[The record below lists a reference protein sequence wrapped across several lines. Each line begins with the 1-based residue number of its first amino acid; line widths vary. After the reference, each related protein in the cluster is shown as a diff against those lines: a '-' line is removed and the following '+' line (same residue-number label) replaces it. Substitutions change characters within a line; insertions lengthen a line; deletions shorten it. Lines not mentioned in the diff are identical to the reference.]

1 MALAKFK
8 KLQTKRFARLRTVRM
23 RPFWFGC
30 IILTWLFLPYESKSQ
45 SAGDVFRACISADT
59 AMNDLCSVYLAGFVN
74 GIYFEQANRGG
85 GSQKIC
91 LPDDLTGE
99 RVKELFEAYMRD
111 YPKLQDQPKLDQPSI
126 IIGTAL
132 LRAYPCPELR

>member
-1 MALAKFK
+1 M
-8 KLQTKRFARLRTVRM
+8 
-23 RPFWFGC
+23 
-30 IILTWLFLPYESKSQ
+30 
-45 SAGDVFRACISADT
+45 
-59 AMNDLCSVYLAGFVN
+59 AMNDLCSVYLAGFMN

-85 GSQKIC
+85 GSQNIC

-111 YPKLQDQPKLDQPSI
+111 YPKLQDQPKLDQPST